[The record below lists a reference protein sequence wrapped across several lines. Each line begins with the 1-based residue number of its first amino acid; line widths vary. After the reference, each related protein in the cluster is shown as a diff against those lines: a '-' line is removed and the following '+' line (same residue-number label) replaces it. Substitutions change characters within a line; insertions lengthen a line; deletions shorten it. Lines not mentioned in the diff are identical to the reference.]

1 MMGDSRLSTWR
12 LAVAMAAPP
21 DRSGYNSWYPAGSGY
36 FTRYWAPVLGPTGV
50 LLVGLLA
57 DCYDQAQARHGERVE
72 LDPSVIA
79 PAIGVGADQVWRT
92 LTRLDRVSP
101 ITLTPSDDGVNVVT
115 LPMAW
120 PPVKGII
127 SAKVDAALASG
138 WVLAVK
144 P

>member
-1 MMGDSRLSTWR
+1 VAARRGDGGTARPIR
-12 LAVAMAAPP
+12 VQ
-21 DRSGYNSWYPAGSGY
+21 
-36 FTRYWAPVLGPTGV
+36 
-50 LLVGLLA
+50 LLVSGRVRVLHPVLA